1 MNSHYQ
7 IGWVHRVIIEMDTGE
22 RVEIN
27 GAEVSVD
34 IMDEVLDHYSMAS
47 GEVIKVSRTI
57 NQNRKVNITTRD
69 SEAGEGLIRLIR
81 EN

>member
-1 MNSHYQ
+1 MDSHYQ

-34 IMDEVLDHYSMAS
+34 IMNEVLDHYSMAS
-47 GEVIKVSRTI
+47 GEVRKVSRTI

>member
-1 MNSHYQ
+1 
-7 IGWVHRVIIEMDTGE
+7 MDTGE

-34 IMDEVLDHYSMAS
+34 IMNEVLDHYSMAS
-47 GEVIKVSRTI
+47 GEVRKVSRAI